1 MIYRKPNLSPEL
13 NAALDAWEAAS
24 GEVTMTATQFQCLKW
39 LARNG
44 GRGRL
49 EGNQIVM
56 PNGETSGGAS
66 LVSFMHLV
74 AAGTI
79 VGEKGEVYIT
89 EHGRRWLELTE
100 TGKLI

>member
-1 MIYRKPNLSPEL
+1 
-13 NAALDAWEAAS
+13 
-24 GEVTMTATQFQCLKW
+24 
-39 LARNG
+39 
-44 GRGRL
+44 
-49 EGNQIVM
+49 M